1 MLITKQFKLKFMKKM
16 FSALSVLSICLLS
29 AQLYTPSG
37 SLSTSANSN
46 FGINMA
52 SPVGILDINANGN
65 IPIIRGNGGYIP
77 SGLRF
82 IDDSYTQQGQVKEW
96 AIWKGNEWQK
106 GLAFMRYDAVDQCAT
121 GICDIALFL
130 NDNGNVGIGLADT
143 QSRFH
148 IYQKSSNQP
157 IDAMTIDVQSFGN
170 ATNADNSHYFRVRD
184 IASGE
189 IPFIIKGNGN
199 VGIGS
204 LNPDAKLAVKGLIH
218 ANEVKVDLLVPADY
232 VFEKYYTGNSTL
244 KPEYKIPTLEDVE
257 KFTKENNHLPNIP
270 SAKEIQEKGL
280 NVGEMSNLLLQKI
293 EELTLYTIEQ
303 NKLIKDQQK
312 RIEALENQNKI
323 SK

>member
-1 MLITKQFKLKFMKKM
+1 MKKM
-16 FSALSVLSICLLS
+16 FSALSVLSVCLLS

-37 SLSTSANSN
+37 NVSTSANSN
-46 FGINMA
+46 IGINMA

-106 GLAFMRYDAVDQCAT
+106 GLAFMRYDAVDHCAT

-143 QSRFH
+143 QARFH
-148 IYQKSSNQP
+148 IYQKPSNQP

-170 ATNADNSHYFRVRD
+170 ATNANNSHYFRVRD
-184 IASGE
+184 IANGQ

-218 ANEVKVDLLVPADY
+218 AEEIKVDLNVPADY
-232 VFEKYYTGNSTL
+232 VFEKYYTGNSILNPQYTM
-244 KPEYKIPTLEDVE
+244 PSLEDVE
-257 KFTKENNHLPNIP
+257 KFTKQNNHLPNIP
-270 SAKEIQEKGL
+270 SANELKEKGL
-280 NVGEMSNLLLQKI
+280 KVGEMTNLLLQKI
-293 EELTLYTIEQ
+293 EELTLYSIEQ
-303 NKLIKDQQK
+303 NKRIK
-312 RIEALENQNKI
+312 ELESKINKI
-323 SK
+323 KP